1 MDENKQSIENE
12 STQIQAPAQTTAQ
25 TPAPTQNSAPQNSA
39 PKQKLGL
46 SDLFYEVDIFTM
58 IIIILT
64 VLGTIVA
71 TVGAIVTAFS

>member
-1 MDENKQSIENE
+1 MDENKQTQTQTQTT
-12 STQIQAPAQTTAQ
+12 TQIQAPAQTQAQ
-25 TPAPTQNSAPQNSA
+25 TPAPTDVPHADI

-64 VLGTIVA
+64 VLGTFVA
-71 TVGAIVTAFS
+71 AIGAIVTAFS